1 MKMLNYDPSLSA
13 KSNYKQGHASMPAN
27 TFRMLICGPSGSGKT
42 NTLLN
47 MLYRLLVYDKIYLYT
62 KNLHQDKYQYMLDD
76 FEERVNPVA
85 GYNVIEAGNDVIPLE
100 MLPTDN
106 QKIVIFDD
114 LVCESSQRD
123 DIINYFMTG
132 RPRNCSAIYLSQ
144 SYFKTPKNIRD
155 NCTTSVFS
163 TFTPKKITVLLMNWG
178 LTESCLKGLPTGN
191 TLFYITTGQKNGH
204 SRILMKIYRRMGYIN
219 GATGGATQTHEASGS
234 IRGETGPAGPAGPTG
249 ATGPAG
255 PKGEKGDKGTCWT
268 TRFARTAKG
277 DARVNKVIQVKKVK
291 EVSSRTDKVL
301 QGPAR

>member
-13 KSNYKQGHASMPAN
+13 KSNYKQGHPSMPAN

-76 FEERVNPVA
+76 FEKRVNPVV

-114 LVCESSQRD
+114 MVCENNQRD
-123 DIINYFMTG
+123 DIIDYFMTG
-132 RPRNCSAIYLSQ
+132 RPRNCSVIYLSQ

-155 NCTTSVFS
+155 NCTTFTFS
-163 TFTPKKITVLLMNWG
+163 TFFPEKITVLLMNWV
-178 LTESCLKGLPTGN
+178 LTESCLKGLPTKN
-191 TLFYITTGQKNGH
+191 TLFYTTTGQKKPH
-204 SRILMKIYRRMGYIN
+204 SRILMKIYKMGYIN
-219 GATGGATQTHEASGS
+219 GATGSTQTHEETGS

-255 PKGEKGDKGTCWT
+255 PKGERG
-268 TRFARTAKG
+268 
-277 DARVNKVIQVKKVK
+277 
-291 EVSSRTDKVL
+291 L
-301 QGPAR
+301 QGPPRSARSAR

>member
-1 MKMLNYDPSLSA
+1 MKMLNYDPSLNG
-13 KSNYKQGHASMPAN
+13 KSDYKQGHPSMPAA

-42 NTLLN
+42 DTLLN
-47 MLYRLLVYDKIYLYT
+47 MLYRLLVFDKIYLYT

-76 FEERVNPVA
+76 FEKRVDPVA

-155 NCTTSVFS
+155 NCTHLCVFDFHPKENNRIADELGIDRELFERATDGKYS
-163 TFTPKKITVLLMNWG
+163 FLYHDRPKKQT
-178 LTESCLKGLPTGN
+178 
-191 TLFYITTGQKNGH
+191 FKNFDEN
-204 SRILMKIYRRMGYIN
+204 I
-219 GATGGATQTHEASGS
+219 
-234 IRGETGPAGPAGPTG
+234 
-249 ATGPAG
+249 
-255 PKGEKGDKGTCWT
+255 
-268 TRFARTAKG
+268 
-277 DARVNKVIQVKKVK
+277 
-291 EVSSRTDKVL
+291 
-301 QGPAR
+301 

>member
-1 MKMLNYDPSLSA
+1 
-13 KSNYKQGHASMPAN
+13 MPAN

-76 FEERVNPVA
+76 FEKRVNPVA

-132 RPRNCSAIYLSQ
+132 RPRNCSAHLSYLKATLRPP
-144 SYFKTPKNIRD
+144 KTSEIIVL
-155 NCTTSVFS
+155 TSVFL
-163 TFTPKKITVLLMNWG
+163 TFTPEKITVLLMNWG
-178 LTESCLKGLPTGN
+178 LTESCLKGLPTKN
-191 TLFYITTGQKNGH
+191 TLFYITTDQKNRH
-204 SRILMKIYRRMGYIN
+204 SKILMKIYRRMGYIN
-219 GATGGATQTHEASGS
+219 GATGATQTHEATGS
-234 IRGETGPAGPAGPTG
+234 IQGEPGPAGPTG
-249 ATGPAG
+249 ATWSCRP
-255 PKGEKGDKGTCWT
+255 
-268 TRFARTAKG
+268 
-277 DARVNKVIQVKKVK
+277 
-291 EVSSRTDKVL
+291 
-301 QGPAR
+301 